1 MCTRQAPRIGHRNRT
16 GLPWARGEVYVGDL
30 WLTGEEI
37 DAGTPHQPTLEASL
51 RGSARLW
58 ISRCELA
65 RHVFAGW
72 PRVSRRR
79 RKPRQTGRGAH

>member
-1 MCTRQAPRIGHRNRT
+1 MTAARAR
-16 GLPWARGEVYVGDL
+16 PWARVEAFVPDL
-30 WLTGEEI
+30 SLTGEEI

-58 ISRCELA
+58 ISRRELA

-72 PRVSRRR
+72 PRVTRRR
-79 RKPRQTGRGAH
+79 REPGQTGRGATE